1 MMQAD
6 TKTFGTSDTS
16 SEVNMEYELSPF
28 ADDSRFGEESGH
40 EADKVCRNQAIV
52 ILTLKIGILVK
63 MLL

>member
-52 ILTLKIGILVK
+52 ILTLR
-63 MLL
+63 